1 MKHSS
6 SLWVL
11 MFGSLGAGVLLVF
24 GGSAAGSDIGQLAA
38 GYGLLVI
45 GSSLFLGCGLAI
57 QSLVQ
62 KAARPRPATQSPS
75 TSRILGHRV

>member
-1 MKHSS
+1 
-6 SLWVL
+6 
-11 MFGSLGAGVLLVF
+11 VLLVF

-45 GSSLFLGCGLAI
+45 GSSLFLGFGLAI

-62 KAARPRPATQSPS
+62 KAARSRAGTQPATG
-75 TSRILGHRV
+75 RFLGHRV

>member
-1 MKHSS
+1 MKHS

-11 MFGSLGAGVLLVF
+11 MVGSLGAGVLLVF
-24 GGSAAGSDIGQLAA
+24 GGSAAGTDIGQLAA

-45 GSSLFLGCGLAI
+45 GSSLFLGFGLAV
-57 QSLVQ
+57 QALVL
-62 KAARPRPATQSPS
+62 KTVARPRAEAGPS

>member
-6 SLWVL
+6 LWTL
-11 MFGSLGAGVLLVF
+11 MVGSLGAGVLLVF

-45 GSSLFLGCGLAI
+45 GSSLFLGFGLAV
-57 QSLVQ
+57 QSMVLR
-62 KAARPRPATQSPS
+62 ASSRPRPETQPATG
-75 TSRILGHRV
+75 RILGHRV

>member
-1 MKHSS
+1 MRHS
-6 SLWVL
+6 SLWVV
-11 MFGSLGAGVLLVF
+11 MVGSLVAGVLLVF

-45 GSSLFLGCGLAI
+45 GSSLFLGFGLAV
-57 QSLVQ
+57 QALVV
-62 KAARPRPATQSPS
+62 KAAARPRAETAAS